1 MESILTKGVDNNFF
15 FYNNKFINRQL
26 DFEMYSFIDNWRQIK
41 SNSPKKLGFF
51 LEKNNAY
58 IIIYSKVSNFKV
70 YKGGFDNVCWKKKRI
85 KTTK

>member
-1 MESILTKGVDNNFF
+1 MSV
-15 FYNNKFINRQL
+15 YRQL
-26 DFEMYSFIDNWRQIK
+26 TLKPCPCMDNWRQIK

-51 LEKNNAY
+51 LEKSNAY

-70 YKGGFDNVCWKKKRI
+70 YKGGFDNVCWKRKRI

>member
-1 MESILTKGVDNNFF
+1 MC
-15 FYNNKFINRQL
+15 
-26 DFEMYSFIDNWRQIK
+26 IDNWRQIK

-51 LEKNNAY
+51 LEKNKAY

-70 YKGGFDNVCWKKKRI
+70 YKGGFDNVCWKRKRI

>member
-1 MESILTKGVDNNFF
+1 MC
-15 FYNNKFINRQL
+15 
-26 DFEMYSFIDNWRQIK
+26 IDNWTLTPVCVSTIGDK
-41 SNSPKKLGFF
+41 SNQIVQKLGFF

-70 YKGGFDNVCWKKKRI
+70 YKGGFDNVCWKRKRI

>member
-1 MESILTKGVDNNFF
+1 MML
-15 FYNNKFINRQL
+15 L
-26 DFEMYSFIDNWRQIK
+26 CLDNWYFKPLCVQTIGDK

-70 YKGGFDNVCWKKKRI
+70 YKGGFDNGCWERK
-85 KTTK
+85 

>member
-1 MESILTKGVDNNFF
+1 M
-15 FYNNKFINRQL
+15 
-26 DFEMYSFIDNWRQIK
+26 FIDNWTLKCIHSSTIGDK

-70 YKGGFDNVCWKKKRI
+70 YKGGFDNVCWKRKRI

>member
-1 MESILTKGVDNNFF
+1 MQSIKKIVSFCNSFRACTKN
-15 FYNNKFINRQL
+15 L
-26 DFEMYSFIDNWRQIK
+26 CIDNWTLTAVRVLTVGEK

-51 LEKNNAY
+51 LEKNNPY

-70 YKGGFDNVCWKKKRI
+70 YKGGFDNVCWKRKRI